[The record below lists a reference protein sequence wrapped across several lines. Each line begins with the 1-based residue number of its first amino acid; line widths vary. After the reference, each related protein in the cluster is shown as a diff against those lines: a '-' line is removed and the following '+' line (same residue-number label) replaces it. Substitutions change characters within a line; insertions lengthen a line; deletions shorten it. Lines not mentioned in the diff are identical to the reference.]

1 MSNLPFPPIAL
12 ASSSSSI
19 VFAAGASVH
28 VFDPSSSTNFSS
40 PAVDNKAHQDGLIR
54 LVTVSEDGKV
64 VVTLGDDKA
73 LKVWDITEGEIK
85 LRNTRTAVKRGSHMT
100 FGPDGTIIL
109 SDKVGDVY
117 SYPLDPTPVDPST
130 SRPPMYSLVADPSQ
144 NPDATYLLGHVSM
157 VNSHVI
163 TPDSKWIIT
172 ADRDEHIRIS
182 RYPKSYVIDKF
193 LFGHD
198 GFVSALHMPPTHPSV
213 LLSAG
218 GDPSLRIWD
227 WSTGT
232 LLSRVDIW
240 PAILPHRKV
249 RSHLRRYRVG
259 SRKLK
264 IDTPPVGS
272 ADAENGEET
281 FYTAPEGYILP
292 SGQGICVKKIESIQ
306 VGGQTIVLF
315 FSEGASAIHSFVFS
329 PDQASQ
335 PTVHTLPLSHPILD
349 FTSILSQPGQILVT
363 LDTAWGVLK
372 QNPGPGTEGRQEAI
386 KRDGPVT
393 ESEVEQLG
401 QFFAVVNIAVDGVL
415 TESSSSSSSTFSSL
429 IPSLPTTSFKTLSNL
444 NLYPLLGVLPRW
456 PGFEEDED
464 AGPPVPLLSG
474 AGAGGGDDATSIAPT
489 MGGGANRSYTHE
501 ELGKL
506 NTKQLGRL
514 KAAGVDIGNLLVQRQ
529 KRAKEENKKRM
540 KAEVEAKAAKV
551 AAEAA
556 KQPPQKRV
564 KVDAKTVEEDI
575 ANA

>member
-1 MSNLPFPPIAL
+1 MSNPPFPPVAL

-19 VFAAGASVH
+19 IVAAGASLH
-28 VFDPSSSTNFSS
+28 VLDPSSSTTFSS
-40 PAVDNKAHQDGLIR
+40 PQVDNKAHQDGFIR
-54 LVTVSEDGKV
+54 LVTVSDDGKI
-64 VVTLGDDKA
+64 VVTLGDDKV
-73 LKVWDITEGEIK
+73 LRVWDLSEREIR
-85 LRNTRTAVKRGSHMT
+85 LRHTRTAVKRGSHLT
-100 FGPDGTIIL
+100 FGPDGSIIL

-117 SYPLDPTPVDPST
+117 SYPLDPTPVGDHT
-130 SRPPMYSLVADPSQ
+130 KSRPPMYSLVADPSQ

-157 VNSHVI
+157 VNSHIV
-163 TPDSKWIIT
+163 TSDSKWIIT

-198 GFVSALHMPPTHPSV
+198 GFVSAIHIPSAHPSI

-227 WSTGT
+227 WPTGA
-232 LLSRVDIW
+232 LLSKVDIW
-240 PAILPHRKV
+240 PSILPHRRV

-264 IDTPPVGS
+264 IDTPPATGE
-272 ADAENGEET
+272 ADGEET

-292 SGQGICVKKIESIQ
+292 SGQGICVKKIQSIQ

-329 PDQASQ
+329 TDQSSQ
-335 PTVHTLPLSHPILD
+335 PVVHTLPLPHPVLD
-349 FTSILSQPGQILVT
+349 FTPITSQPGQILLS

-386 KRDGPVT
+386 KREGPVT
-393 ESEVEQLG
+393 KSEVEALEKLL
-401 QFFAVVNIAVDGVL
+401 VVLDVAVDGAL
-415 TESSSSSSSTFSSL
+415 SESSSNSTATFSAL
-429 IPSLPTTSFKTLSNL
+429 VPTLPTTSFKTLSNL

-464 AGPPVPLLSG
+464 SGPPVPVP
-474 AGAGGGDDATSIAPT
+474 AAGDDATSVAPT
-489 MGGGANRSYTHE
+489 MGGGAHRSYTPD
-501 ELGKL
+501 ELEKL

-514 KAAGVDIGNLLVQRQ
+514 KAAGVDVGNLLVQRQ
-529 KRAKEENKKRM
+529 KKAKEENKKRL
-540 KAEVEAKAAKV
+540 KAELEAKAAK
-551 AAEAA
+551 AASEGG
-556 KQPPQKRV
+556 KPPPQKRA
-564 KVDAKTVEEDI
+564 KVDEKKKDATEEDV